1 MSRVID
7 ALIAYRVLKLLVT
20 PFNKTKAF
28 ELGIIDDK
36 GKVLIKSRNIENAEQ
51 RKSYTLLIR
60 FVFNLKKL
68 LAKIGVRGP
77 IGSTAAAAIAF
88 FKEQSGDQLSD
99 TAGLDI
105 ERGVYRYLKKEGFE
119 FELSENYGEPLTE
132 GTYKVK
138 HDIYNSE
145 GEVVINIDEEVYFKE
160 TTDII
165 MGYDVFKHKDI
176 YLTTEDLYVWYCKT
190 KNKTTHISKTW

>member
-20 PFNKTKAF
+20 PFNRTKAF
-28 ELGIIDDK
+28 EFGIIDDK
-36 GKVLIKSRNIENAEQ
+36 GKVLKKSRDIKDPQERNA
-51 RKSYTLLIR
+51 YTLLIR
-60 FVFNLKKL
+60 FVFNLKRL
-68 LAKIGVRGP
+68 LGKVGVRGP
-77 IGSTAAAAIAF
+77 LGSAAAAAIAF
-88 FKEQSGDQLSD
+88 FKEESGDQLSD
-99 TAGLDI
+99 TAGLDV

-119 FELSENYGEPLTE
+119 FDLSENYGEPLTE

-165 MGYDVFKHKDI
+165 MGYDVFKHNDI
-176 YLTTEDLYVWYCKT
+176 YLTTEDLYV
-190 KNKTTHISKTW
+190 